1 MEYSQA
7 SGGRQEKA
15 LGPQRF
21 DEDRKQALYAARG
34 NRGQRQLQT
43 FVSSGHAHLRAGAL
57 ASLLLRVSV
66 LPACLLLGRVSWIL
80 LQLVKGLPF
89 TLRVSR

>member
-7 SGGRQEKA
+7 NGVRQEKA
-15 LGPQRF
+15 MGLQRF
-21 DEDRKQALYAARG
+21 DEDRKQALYAAKG

-43 FVSSGHAHLRAGAL
+43 FVSSGNSHLRAGAL
-57 ASLLLRVSV
+57 TSLLLRLSV
-66 LPACLLLGRVSWIL
+66 FPACLLLGKVSCVL

-89 TLRVSR
+89 TL